1 MSRGPNAQP
10 VRYYERTSMY
20 YHRLWEFRYTASLL
34 LSLSRFE
41 VGQSLN
47 AKPTVSGKKTAKSTI
62 SVLVHIKPG
71 YSRKQLLD

>member
-20 YHRLWEFRYTASLL
+20 YHRLWVFRYTASLL

-41 VGQSLN
+41 VESIVLEYE
-47 AKPTVSGKKTAKSTI
+47 AVSN
-62 SVLVHIKPG
+62 
-71 YSRKQLLD
+71 RKVEMAS